1 MSLHTGQAN
10 LRKAAK
16 DLSARWGE
24 VRTVWRDDV
33 AKKFEELYIVPLT
46 RELRVS
52 QEAMAHMTAVV
63 AQIRQD
69 CE

>member
-10 LRKAAK
+10 LRKATK

-24 VRTVWRDDV
+24 IRTVWRDDV
-33 AKKFEELYIVPLT
+33 AKQFEEQYVMPLM

-52 QEAMAHMTAVV
+52 QEAMAHMAAVV